1 MFVFVVPDTPKT
13 PKLIS
18 HGHSEEGDHSGVVN
32 GEIHIEVHPLAR
44 NRNGPI
50 SAYRIIV
57 IDETNPAPFHAE
69 SLANWTT
76 ANELGLKYWITAEVQ
91 PSYFNDHTEFV
102 VGDNN
107 FYGIYYNYGPLER
120 GRDYHITV
128 GAVSTLN
135 NVTKVSYA
143 KVSHDQHAME
153 NVVVFEFDT
162 HHHHDHEHESEHDD
176 GTLYPRLCKLSAK
189 ILPPSSH

>member
-1 MFVFVVPDTPKT
+1 MLSKFFHVCHFIVPDTPQT

-18 HGHSEEGDHSGVVN
+18 HGHSEGGHSGVEN
-32 GEIHIEVHPLAR
+32 GEIHVEVHPLTR

-57 IDETNPAPFHAE
+57 IDETDPVPFHQD
-69 SLANWTT
+69 SLTNWSK
-76 ANELGLKYWITAEVQ
+76 ADKLGLKYWIAAEVN

-107 FYGIYYNYGPLER
+107 YYGDYYNYGPLEHDK
-120 GRDYHITV
+120 DYHVTV

-135 NVTKVSYA
+135 NVSKVAYA
-143 KVSHDQHAME
+143 KVSHDQHSME
-153 NVVVFEFDT
+153 NVVVFEFHS
-162 HHHHDHEHESEHDD
+162 HHSHHGKSQSRLTKKC
-176 GTLYPRLCKLSAK
+176 GTK
-189 ILPPSSH
+189 